1 MICPR
6 NLHFLLL
13 LEMFKVAKNLSAPIV
28 SEIFEKRN
36 NAHDLQNPFEFVLPK
51 VHTVFRGI
59 KSNSYF
65 DPHVWN
71 MVSLEMKKLTT
82 INAFKRKVR
91 NGSQKT
97 AQVGYVNHTYKV

>member
-1 MICPR
+1 MS
-6 NLHFLLL
+6 
-13 LEMFKVAKNLSAPIV
+13 KVAKNLSAPIV

-36 NAHDLQNPFEFVLPK
+36 NAYDLQNPFEFVLPK

-82 INAFKRKVR
+82 ISAFKRKVKKWKPENCPGR
-91 NGSQKT
+91 LCKPYIQS
-97 AQVGYVNHTYKV
+97 VSFVNAY